1 MVLGILDA
9 AISSAYFPKNYVP
22 HIVTAA
28 ASLVLIRA
36 FSQGRTT
43 SRDRDLHARTI
54 LVTGGFTSLGL
65 TLLQSLAQRGAHIIA
80 LTAEPVES
88 AEVTI
93 LIGLLRTSTDNENI
107 YAEQCDL
114 SSPSSIHA
122 FCTRF
127 MAGQDQRLDAL
138 LFAHEYQHLG
148 SFEFLS
154 PPTAELQ
161 KERETRSLATFLLI
175 TLLLPALLVAPV
187 ERDIRIINV
196 VNRFY
201 AAAANSTFSAPFS
214 YSAPSPPKTQKS
226 IFLAEGTRA
235 LKTCILTRHIQRVLD
250 ALPSAQ
256 VPKTDAN
263 SSSIPV
269 IDAKTQKSNI
279 VAVSV
284 SPGISRVDT
293 VAPLLYAD
301 WTGRFGWSYLGV
313 VLYLLLQPIL
323 RLIFKSPISAI
334 QSVLHVLFIP
344 TPFKIVSRAKQ
355 PKDKSDSVI
364 ENSVTE
370 MPEEILKP
378 GSLYAECAVVPLKV
392 PSIDF
397 PLPPA
402 KEQSA
407 KGKGKANPEE
417 ELLELPDDGEL
428 GGEATGRAVWEAYE
442 AAVKAW
448 QEAEPKR
455 PAKQDDEKPGTSG
468 VAETGTEGTS

>member
-9 AISSAYFPKNYVP
+9 AVNSAYFPKNYVQ
-22 HIVTAA
+22 HIATAA
-28 ASLVLIRA
+28 ASLVLVHA

-43 SRDRDLHARTI
+43 NRDRDLHARTV

-65 TLLQSLAQRGAHIIA
+65 TLIQALAQRGAHVIA
-80 LTAEPVES
+80 LTSDPVES

-93 LIGLLRTSTDNENI
+93 LIGLLRTSTSNENI

-148 SFEFLS
+148 SFGFLS
-154 PPTAELQ
+154 PATAELQ

-187 ERDIRIINV
+187 ERDIRIINI

-201 AAAANSTFSAPFS
+201 AAAANKSFSVPFS
-214 YSAPSPPKTQKS
+214 YSVSTPPNPQNS

-256 VPKTDAN
+256 VPKTDVN

-279 VAVSV
+279 VTVSV

-293 VAPLLYAD
+293 IAPLFHAD
-301 WTGRFGWSYLGV
+301 WTGKFGRSYLGV
-313 VLYLLLQPIL
+313 VLYLLFQPIF

-344 TPFKIVSRAKQ
+344 TPFKIIPRAKQ
-355 PKDKSDSVI
+355 PKDNSDSVI
-364 ENSVTE
+364 ENSVVE
-370 MPEEILKP
+370 IPEEILKP
-378 GSLYAECAVVPLKV
+378 GSLYAECAVVPLKM
-392 PSIDF
+392 PTMDF
-397 PLPPA
+397 PAPV
-402 KEQSA
+402 KEQGS
-407 KGKGKANPEE
+407 KGKAKAKAKPTEGVM
-417 ELLELPDDGEL
+417 ELPDDGEL
-428 GGEATGRAVWEAYE
+428 GGESTGRAVWEAYE
-442 AAVKAW
+442 AAVKVW
-448 QEAEPKR
+448 QEAEPK
-455 PAKQDDEKPGTSG
+455 KPVKAGG
-468 VAETGTEGTS
+468 

>member
-9 AISSAYFPKNYVP
+9 VINSSYFPKKYVP

-43 SRDRDLHARTI
+43 DRDRDLHARTI

-80 LTAEPVES
+80 LTPEPVES

-93 LIGLLRTSTDNENI
+93 LIGLLRTSTSNDNI

-138 LFAHEYQHLG
+138 VFAHEYQHLG

-201 AAAANSTFSAPFS
+201 AAATNSTFKASFS
-214 YSAPSPPKTQKS
+214 YSASLPNPSKS

-235 LKTCILTRHIQRVLD
+235 LKTCILTRHIQRILD

-256 VPKTDAN
+256 VPKTDTS

-293 VAPLLYAD
+293 IAPLLHAD

-313 VLYLLLQPIL
+313 VLYLLFQPIL
-323 RLIFKSPISAI
+323 RLIFKSPLSAV

-344 TPFKIVSRAKQ
+344 TPFKIIPRAKQ

-364 ENSVTE
+364 EKSVTE

-392 PSIDF
+392 PTIDH
-397 PLPPA
+397 PPPPA
-402 KEQSA
+402 KEQSSKG
-407 KGKGKANPEE
+407 KGKGKAEE
-417 ELLELPDDGEL
+417 EMMDLPDDGEL

-448 QEAEPKR
+448 QEAEPKK
-455 PAKQDDEKPGTSG
+455 PAKQEDEKPGSG
-468 VAETGTEGTS
+468 VSEVETEGR

>member
-9 AISSAYFPKNYVP
+9 AISSSYFPKNYVP
-22 HIVTAA
+22 HIAA
-28 ASLVLIRA
+28 ATTSLVFIRA

-43 SRDRDLHARTI
+43 NRDRDLHARII

-65 TLLQSLAQRGAHIIA
+65 TLMQSLAQRGAHIIA
-80 LTAEPVES
+80 LTSESVES

-93 LIGLLRTSTDNENI
+93 IIELLRTSTSNENI

-127 MAGQDQRLDAL
+127 MAGQDQRLDVL

-154 PPTAELQ
+154 PPTAKLQ

-187 ERDIRIINV
+187 ERDIRILNII
-196 VNRFY
+196 NRFY
-201 AAAANSTFSAPFS
+201 AAAANNTFSPPFS
-214 YSAPSPPKTQKS
+214 YSASEPPSAPKS

-235 LKTCILTRHIQRVLD
+235 LKTCILTRHIQRILD

-263 SSSIPV
+263 NSSIPV
-269 IDAKTQKSNI
+269 IDAKAQKSNI
-279 VAVSV
+279 VAISV

-293 VAPLLYAD
+293 IAPLLHAD
-301 WTGRFGWSYLGV
+301 WTGRFGWSYLGI
-313 VLYLLLQPIL
+313 VLYLLFQPIL
-323 RLIFKSPISAI
+323 RLIFKSPISAV
-334 QSVLHVLFIP
+334 QSVLHALFIP
-344 TPFKIVSRAKQ
+344 TPFKIILRAKE

-364 ENSVTE
+364 ENSVIE
-370 MPEEILKP
+370 MPEEVLKP
-378 GSLYAECAVVPLKV
+378 GALYAECAVVPLKV
-392 PSIDF
+392 PTIDY

-402 KEQSA
+402 KEQSS
-407 KGKGKANPEE
+407 KGKGKGKPEE
-417 ELLELPDDGEL
+417 EMMELPDDGEL

-442 AAVKAW
+442 AAVKVW
-448 QEAEPKR
+448 QEAEPKK
-455 PAKQDDEKPGTSG
+455 PVEQEKPGSG
-468 VAETGTEGTS
+468 VAEVETEGR